1 MYMQHSQLN
10 RTKLELLA
18 PAKDFTSA
26 KNAILCGADA
36 VFIGGPAFGARADA
50 TNKIDDIKKVCKLA
64 HRFGVKVHVTLNT
77 LLYDEELKSAQ
88 QIIYDLAAAGID
100 VLIVQ
105 DLSIFSFDIP
115 KGIEVHASTQCCIDT
130 VDKLKFYESLG
141 VSQVVLPREF
151 TFDKIKEFHEA
162 CPKVRLEAFILGA
175 LCVGV
180 SGICHISDYLKGRS
194 ANRGSCA
201 QICRLPMQLFHN
213 GKEIAVGHLLSLK
226 DNNLS
231 GHIDEL
237 VAAGVTSFK
246 IEGRLKDKNY
256 VGNTTAYVS
265 SKLDSFI
272 SKHGEFERASYGK
285 SSISFK
291 ADINKTFNRGFTDG
305 FFTDNKKS
313 LPFALTPKFLGPK
326 IGTVISVK
334 RKGKETEITL
344 STSAKKSLNKGDGL
358 TYIKDPASV
367 RTDSVNIS
375 ERVPSVEGFRI
386 NSVAEQNSKTAVI
399 NVFGSVIL
407 KSGTILYKNYDADFE
422 KSLDAK
428 NSAVRTVSYDL
439 DCSVKHKEE
448 SLYTLSLTAKD
459 ESGHIASDSLD
470 FEFNS
475 ELGVIG
481 RDKLTSTLSKRLDEY
496 SVLNSLSITGDTDRL
511 SVRLSSINELRRKV
525 LSMCLDHA
533 GVNSESQFIPFKF
546 EKESF
551 SPKYPN
557 GKVDSRL
564 VLNSVAKRFYE
575 VCGTKVG
582 LEDSAADNLEK
593 NSVMVCK
600 FCLINEYGT
609 CSKLGGKVSGYTL
622 GVSGKTFKIKVD
634 CKNCFMHIVQE

>member
-1 MYMQHSQLN
+1 MQHSQLN

-18 PAKDFTSA
+18 PAKDFISA
-26 KNAILCGADA
+26 RNAILCGADA

-50 TNKIDDIKKVCKLA
+50 TNKIEDIKKVCTLA

-77 LLYDEELKSAQ
+77 LLYDEELKRAQ
-88 QIIYDLAAAGID
+88 EIIYELADAGID

-105 DLSIFSFDIP
+105 DLSVFSFDIP
-115 KGIEVHASTQCCIDT
+115 KGIELHASTQCCIDT
-130 VDKLKFYESLG
+130 VEKLKFYESLG
-141 VSQVVLPREF
+141 VTQVVLPREF
-151 TFDKIKEFHEA
+151 TYDKIREFHEA

-231 GHIDEL
+231 DHIAEL
-237 VAAGVTSFK
+237 VSAGVTSFK

-272 SKHGEFERASYGK
+272 SDHQDYKRASYGK

-305 FFTDNKKS
+305 LFTDNKKA

-326 IGTVISVK
+326 IGKVISVK
-334 RKGKETEITL
+334 RKGKESELVL
-344 STSAKKSLNKGDGL
+344 SLSGKYRLNKGDGL
-358 TYIKDPASV
+358 TYIKEQNPS
-367 RTDSVNIS
+367 RTNSVNVS
-375 ERVPSVEGFRI
+375 ERVPTVEGFRI
-386 NSVAEQNSKTAVI
+386 NSITEQDNKTAVV
-399 NVFGSVIL
+399 NVFGSLML
-407 KSGTILYKNYDADFE
+407 KSGTIVYKNYDAEFE

-428 NSAVRTVSYDL
+428 NSAVRAVSYKL
-439 DCSVKHKEE
+439 ECRVQHKEG
-448 SLYTLSLTAKD
+448 SIYTLILNVTD
-459 ESGHIASDSLD
+459 ESMNCAVESLD
-470 FEFNS
+470 FEFNP
-475 ELGVIG
+475 ELGIISEE
-481 RDKLTSTLSKRLDEY
+481 KLLSTLSKRLDEY
-496 SVLNSLSITGDTDRL
+496 SLLEGVTLEGELDKLSLRL
-511 SVRLSSINELRRKV
+511 SAVNELRRKV
-525 LSMCLDHA
+525 LSKCLEHDR
-533 GVNSESQFIPFKF
+533 VNSESLFIPFKF
-546 EKESF
+546 EQSSE
-551 SPKYPN
+551 PLKYPKE
-557 GKVDSRL
+557 KVDSRL
-564 VLNSVAKRFYE
+564 VLNSVAKRLYE

-582 LEDSAADNLEK
+582 LEDNAADNLEK

-609 CSKLGGKVSGYTL
+609 CSKQGGKVSGYTL

-634 CKNCFMHIVQE
+634 CKNCFMHIVKE